1 MASICG
7 FCMETVS
14 YMYTEQNVT
23 RQCWWDAKEKVSLI
37 WVSRPALQ
45 NLDYLC
51 TAFFTAELTLR
62 LFVAPD
68 KRLFFRNV
76 MNIIDILALLPLY
89 VQITLDIVDEHNCV
103 KNSKAVIELIFVLR
117 IVRIFRIF
125 HLVRHYRAL
134 QILVQAI
141 SASIQELMMLFIFL
155 LIGTL
160 VFSTL
165 IFYAE
170 RKGTFGNKDGQFEN
184 IPVGFWWSIITM
196 TTVGYGD
203 IYPVTPMGRFI
214 GATCA
219 VCGVLL
225 VALTIPVISNNFALF
240 YVHVRTRDNIEKKK
254 QTLAAE
260 RGILDEKPTDEDDE
274 ESDDDDDD
282 AGFVSFSKCNDNKP
296 NNDSFLICPL
306 ADLDSTT
313 LTLNDDDN
321 YDDYDFKND
330 TSPKSLCVH
339 LVNDNGATDCSAHPK
354 SYHII

>member
-23 RQCWWDAKEKVSLI
+23 RQCWWDATEKISVI

-68 KRLFFRNV
+68 KRHFFRNV

-117 IVRIFRIF
+117 IVRICRIF

-141 SASIQELMMLFIFL
+141 SASMQELLMLFIFL

-170 RKGTFGNKDGQFEN
+170 RKGNFNNNDGHFEN

-203 IYPVTPMGRFI
+203 IYPKTPMGRVI
-214 GATCA
+214 GAICA

-254 QTLAAE
+254 ETLAADRCE
-260 RGILDEKPTDEDDE
+260 LDQKSAENDGV
-274 ESDDDDDD
+274 ESDNDDD
-282 AGFVSFSKCNDNKP
+282 AGFVSFSKCNDNKL
-296 NNDSFLICPL
+296 NNGSSLICPL

-313 LTLNDDDN
+313 MTLNDDDN

-339 LVNDNGATDCSAHPK
+339 LVNDNVATDCSAHHK